1 MCVNLS
7 CVLWMVGQVTIMPH
21 LTTRETFA
29 KGGLIRQYCTQGEMT
44 RAEIAETILR
54 NPPIVSTTLREYA
67 MDIPWGPDASRLL
80 EQSEEVLESF
90 TDDYL
95 DSKFMVHC
103 RACGITYDGNAQ
115 CCGELDHEVIYP
127 IMRQYAFTG
136 PLTSTD
142 IDQYI
147 RALGLPADLNIT
159 LSKYLEGV
167 QWNAKSAALSHQYDI
182 MDQSILSL
190 LI

>member
-1 MCVNLS
+1 MSPLS
-7 CVLWMVGQVTIMPH
+7 
-21 LTTRETFA
+21 TRETFA
-29 KGGLIRQYCTQGEMT
+29 KGGLIRQYTVGGEMT

-54 NPPIVSTTLREYA
+54 NPPSVPTTLREYA
-67 MDIPWGPDASRLL
+67 MDIPWGPDASHLL
-80 EQSEEVLESF
+80 DQSEEILESC
-90 TDDYL
+90 TGDYL

-136 PLTSTD
+136 PLTSID
-142 IDQYI
+142 IDRYI
-147 RALGLPADLNIT
+147 RDLGLPSDLNIT
-159 LSKYLEGV
+159 LSKYLQGV
-167 QWNAKSAALSHQYDI
+167 PWNSRSAALSHQYDI